1 MAGLP
6 KEITLIGRR
15 LIAVL
20 ALSGVALA
28 AFAQSTFR
36 PNPPLVSGSLTGG
49 DLFQFYCATCHG
61 RDGKGSGPVAA
72 ALKIPPPDLTLL
84 ARRSGGTFP
93 QQQVAAFV
101 ENAGQPSIPSHGGT
115 DMPVW
120 GPVFRGLDSSESVAK
135 IRITNLVD
143 YLRTIQ
149 VK

>member
-6 KEITLIGRR
+6 KEITVIGRR

-20 ALSGVALA
+20 AVSGVALA
-28 AFAQSTFR
+28 AFAQTTFR

-61 RDGKGSGPVAA
+61 RDGKGKGPVAV
-72 ALKIPPPDLTLL
+72 ALKSPPPDLTLL
-84 ARRSGGTFP
+84 AHRNGGTFP
-93 QQQVAAFV
+93 HQQVEAFV
-101 ENAGQPSIPSHGGT
+101 ANGGRPPVPSHGSA

-120 GPVFRGLDSSESVAK
+120 GPVFRGLDSSDALAK
-135 IRITNLVD
+135 IRIANLVE
-143 YLRTIQ
+143 YLGSIQ